1 MLQKMLP
8 VLPVLSMVNIVSA
21 QGQVN
26 EPSKPLNIVY
36 IMTDDHAYQAMSC
49 YDKRYISTPN
59 LDRLAA
65 EGVRFT
71 NSFVCNSIS
80 GPSRAA
86 LMTGKHSHK
95 NGKTTNETVFD
106 NSQQTFPK
114 LLQKAGYQTAIVG
127 KWHLDGTP
135 TGFNFWEILPGQGEY
150 YNPDFITPNGKI
162 RREGYVTNIITDLAT
177 QWLDQRDTEK
187 PFCLM
192 IHHKAIHRIWMADT
206 TDIGL
211 FEDKTFPMPTNF
223 WDDYE
228 GRPAAATQEMSIDK
242 DMDVVYDLKMKA
254 KGLETP
260 YGEWFI
266 KGAYGRM
273 NDAQKKAWDK
283 HYDPIIQEFT
293 DAKLT
298 GKELAEWKYQRYMK
312 DYMKTVKSL
321 DDNIGK
327 VYDYLKSHG
336 LLENTIIVY
345 TSDQG
350 FYMGEHGWFDK
361 RFMYEESMRTP
372 LVMRLPES
380 LAKRGDIPQLV
391 QNIDYAPTLLEI
403 AGAPVPE
410 DIQGVSML
418 PLLKGEKPKDWR
430 KSLYYHYTEFP
441 GEHSV
446 HRHYGVRTDRYKLI
460 RFYKD
465 IDSWELYDLK
475 KDPMEMHNEYNNP
488 KYAKIVKQLQDE
500 IIRLQVKYDDP
511 IRENRQ

>member
-1 MLQKMLP
+1 MLQKLLP
-8 VLPVLSMVNIVSA
+8 VLPVFGMMNAANA
-21 QGQVN
+21 QTQAS
-26 EPSKPLNIVY
+26 ELQKPLNIVY
-36 IMTDDHAYQAMSC
+36 IMTDDHAYQALSC

-114 LLQKAGYQTAIVG
+114 LLQETGYQTAIVG
-127 KWHLDGTP
+127 KWHLEGTP
-135 TGFNFWEILPGQGEY
+135 AGFNFWEILPGQGDY

-177 QWLDQRDTEK
+177 QWLDQRDPEK

-192 IHHKAIHRIWMADT
+192 IHHKAVHRVWMADT
-206 TDIGL
+206 TDLGL
-211 FEDKTFPMPTNF
+211 FEDKTFPTPANF

-228 GRPAAATQEMSIDK
+228 GRPAAAAQKMSIDK
-242 DMDVVYDLKMKA
+242 DMDVTYDLKMKA
-254 KGLETP
+254 EGLKTP
-260 YGEWFI
+260 YGDWFI

-283 HYDPIIQEFT
+283 HYDPIIKEFVA
-293 DAKLT
+293 AKRT
-298 GKELAEWKYQRYMK
+298 GKELAGWKYQRYMK

-327 VYDYLKSHG
+327 VYDYLKKHG

-345 TSDQG
+345 ASDQG

-372 LVMRLPES
+372 LLMRLPES
-380 LAKRGDIPQLV
+380 LKKRGDIPQLV
-391 QNIDYAPTLLEI
+391 QNIDYAPTLLDI
-403 AGAPVPE
+403 AGVPIPE
-410 DIQGVSML
+410 DMQGVSIL
-418 PLLKGEKPKDWR
+418 PLLKGGKPEEWR

-441 GEHSV
+441 GEHFV
-446 HRHYGVRTDRYKLI
+446 RRHYGVRTDRYKLI
-460 RFYKD
+460 HFYND
-465 IDSWELYDLK
+465 INSWELYDLK

-488 KYAKIVKQLQDE
+488 KHAKTVKQLHDE
-500 IIRLQVKYDDP
+500 IIRLQVQYDDP
-511 IRENRQ
+511 IRESRK